1 MTPEEF
7 EKYFERIEEL
17 YKIGK
22 LCENPT
28 ISIHIV
34 HSKIRKQK
42 LKEILEEIYK
52 KGYDAC
58 DESKSLQR
66 WLIEITKKQTGTNNM
81 SCV

>member
-1 MTPEEF
+1 MEDEEF

-34 HSKIRKQK
+34 HSKIRKSK
-42 LKEILEEIYK
+42 LKQILEEIEKETRYK
-52 KGYDAC
+52 VAREMLK
-58 DESKSLQR
+58 EVSN
-66 WLIEITKKQTGTNNM
+66 E
-81 SCV
+81 

>member
-1 MTPEEF
+1 MNDEEF
-7 EKYFERIEEL
+7 EKYLERIEEL

-42 LKEILEEIYK
+42 IKQILEEIEKETRYK
-52 KGYDAC
+52 IAREMAKP
-58 DESKSLQR
+58 
-66 WLIEITKKQTGTNNM
+66 
-81 SCV
+81 

>member
-1 MTPEEF
+1 MENKVF
-7 EKYFERIEEL
+7 EKYWSRIEEL

-42 LKEILEEIYK
+42 LKEILEEIEK
-52 KGYDAC
+52 KGFDEGYDEGVEFW
-58 DESKSLQR
+58 ES
-66 WLIEITKKQTGTNNM
+66 
-81 SCV
+81 

>member
-1 MTPEEF
+1 MNDEEF
-7 EKYFERIEEL
+7 EKYFERIDEV

-42 LKEILEEIYK
+42 IKQILEEIEKETRYK
-52 KGYDAC
+52 IAREMAKP
-58 DESKSLQR
+58 
-66 WLIEITKKQTGTNNM
+66 
-81 SCV
+81 